1 MKVDFYSKTNFMKT
15 FYTLL
20 LSITILSCQKE
31 NKSLLVEENLIAISS
46 QLKVDKLQ
54 TFEFVLKNDT
64 IISGKEGTKI
74 WITKDLFENYSNGKI
89 TFELKEFYSKEDMIF
104 NGLSTVTDKDE
115 LLESSGMFYINFKEG
130 DKQLKIKNGK
140 SYKVETPNKPLA
152 ESNIYYNDNDSIFRW
167 ELSENKLYVPII
179 DYFRNADFGIT
190 VGTDGIGGFFKDVRI
205 DSLEIVKK
213 RDSIKLI
220 KILEEEE
227 NELKEN
233 LRNNEIEIVDEL
245 NHDSKQDKYRDIN
258 NNERLTKEEKQKRR
272 KNRDAFFNSLAEISN
287 FSSDKLGWINID
299 RILDYEKLKK
309 ITIKN
314 NDKLFDSDY
323 VIFYN
328 YLGQKSL
335 INHYLYNF
343 NSDYVYPELRIKGKI
358 KVIVYTKNED
368 KIFYDKFY
376 IDRNSNTE
384 FNLKLKETTLDK
396 LKQELISN

>member
-1 MKVDFYSKTNFMKT
+1 MKT
-15 FYTLL
+15 IYFLIF
-20 LSITILSCQKE
+20 SIALLSCQKE
-31 NKSLLVEENLIAISS
+31 KTSLPIEENSIAISS
-46 QLKVDKLQ
+46 QLKTDKLQ
-54 TFEFVLKNDT
+54 TFEFILKNDT
-64 IISGKEGTKI
+64 LISGKEGTKI
-74 WITKDLFENYSNGKI
+74 WIPRDLFENYSNGKI
-89 TFELKEFYSKEDMIF
+89 TFELKEFYSKEDMIL

-115 LLESSGMFYINFKEG
+115 LLESSGMFYINFKED

-167 ELSENKLYVPII
+167 ELGKSKLKVLFPDILRNRA
-179 DYFRNADFGIT
+179 FRIS
-190 VGTDGIGGFFKDVRI
+190 VGKDGEGGFFKETTLDSLRNVQKI
-205 DSLEIVKK
+205 DSL
-213 RDSIKLI
+213 KLM

-233 LRNNEIEIVDEL
+233 IRNNEIEIVDEL

-384 FNLKLKETTLDK
+384 FNLKLNETTLDK

>member
-1 MKVDFYSKTNFMKT
+1 MKT
-15 FYTLL
+15 IYILL
-20 LSITILSCQKE
+20 LSITIFSCQNEKT
-31 NKSLLVEENLIAISS
+31 SLPIEENSIAISS
-46 QLKVDKLQ
+46 QLKTDKLQ

-64 IISGKEGTKI
+64 LISGKEGTKV

-89 TFELKEFYSKEDMIF
+89 TFELKEFYSKEDMIL

-115 LLESSGMFYINFKEG
+115 LLESSGMFYINFKEEG
-130 DKQLKIKNGK
+130 KQLKIKNGK
-140 SYKVETPNKPLA
+140 SYKVEIPNKPLA
-152 ESNIYYNDNDSIFRW
+152 DSNIYYNDNDSIFRW
-167 ELSENKLYVPII
+167 ELGKSMLKVLFPDILRNRA
-179 DYFRNADFGIT
+179 FRIS
-190 VGTDGIGGFFKDVRI
+190 VGKDGVGGLFKETTLDSLKIAQKI
-205 DSLEIVKK
+205 DSL
-213 RDSIKLI
+213 KLI

-227 NELKEN
+227 TELKEN

-272 KNRDAFFNSLAEISN
+272 KNRDAFFNSFAEISN

>member
-1 MKVDFYSKTNFMKT
+1 MKT
-15 FYTLL
+15 IYFLIF
-20 LSITILSCQKE
+20 SIALLSCQKE
-31 NKSLLVEENLIAISS
+31 KTSLPIEENSIAISS
-46 QLKVDKLQ
+46 QLKTDKLQ
-54 TFEFVLKNDT
+54 TFEFILKNDT
-64 IISGKEGTKI
+64 LISGKEGTKI
-74 WITKDLFENYSNGKI
+74 WIPRDLFENYSNGKI
-89 TFELKEFYSKEDMIF
+89 TFELKEFYSKEDMIL

-115 LLESSGMFYINFKEG
+115 LLESSGMFYINFKED

-167 ELSENKLYVPII
+167 ELGKSKLKVLFPDILRNRA
-179 DYFRNADFGIT
+179 FRIS
-190 VGTDGIGGFFKDVRI
+190 VGKDGEGGFFKETTLDSLRNVQKI
-205 DSLEIVKK
+205 DSL
-213 RDSIKLI
+213 KLM

-233 LRNNEIEIVDEL
+233 IRNNEIEIVEEL

-299 RILDYEKLKK
+299 RIQDYEKLKK

-384 FNLKLKETTLDK
+384 FNLKLNETTLDK

>member
-1 MKVDFYSKTNFMKT
+1 MKT
-15 FYTLL
+15 IYFLIF
-20 LSITILSCQKE
+20 SIALLSCQKE
-31 NKSLLVEENLIAISS
+31 KTSLPIEENSIAISS
-46 QLKVDKLQ
+46 QLKTDKLQ
-54 TFEFVLKNDT
+54 TFEFILKNDT
-64 IISGKEGTKI
+64 LISGKEGAKI
-74 WITKDLFENYSNGKI
+74 WIPRDLFENYSNGKI
-89 TFELKEFYSKEDMIF
+89 TFELKEFYSKEDMIL

-115 LLESSGMFYINFKEG
+115 LLESSGMFYINFKED

-167 ELSENKLYVPII
+167 ELGKSKLKVLFPDILRNRA
-179 DYFRNADFGIT
+179 FRIS
-190 VGTDGIGGFFKDVRI
+190 VGKDGEGGFFKETTLDSLRNVQKI
-205 DSLEIVKK
+205 DSL
-213 RDSIKLI
+213 KLM

-233 LRNNEIEIVDEL
+233 IRNNEIEIVEEL

-384 FNLKLKETTLDK
+384 FNLKLNETTLDK